1 CDREDRPGQLINK
14 RQCEGRVFR
23 HNVTGMPVA
32 LLQDRH
38 VVFKN
43 VYCARCNGYK
53 LPDLDQTPYLS
64 LQCHE
69 NVPKDQHSFR
79 IALASGTCHFEVN
92 FTIGPLFRECPSPHL
107 VHASCEVRRRASCDE
122 IRTKT
127 SSDINPWKRALRTR
141 QRYWPQSCKNR
152 PSVNPKASENGVG
165 GYSNQ
170 TKTETSSFREK
181 KISDRTEGRKR
192 PKKRITSRSLCSS
205 YRRVIR
211 VVSDRDR
218 TMYANPDCLACSRGV
233 GDPQI
238 LNNLMKDEVSALG
251 ETMVGQSLQGGGF
264 PYPTAAPVPAIYGLT
279 TTLPQRL
286 GKVPSF
292 SVFFRLSDTEWS
304 YMVNGRP
311 VSPQIIACPDD
322 QVYVPYYSE
331 CEPLD
336 CPPHTFP
343 FRGHCLLED
352 WNAADPSLQPLP
364 NGTHQVYVT
373 IFTEG
378 PEFSDNNDTTLFS
391 SDLEPNGTL
400 CDDIYELINGTDI
413 TVINNTYQSE
423 KSKREGK
430 GRSARTQVIF
440 AMGRE

>member
-1 CDREDRPGQLINK
+1 MAPEFDATVLQGADEGRQLSDKLKNNLRNSSGNTEVGALIDTMRCTEFPPRPG
-14 RQCEGRVFR
+14 VFYYM
-23 HNVTGMPVA
+23 VDT
-32 LLQDRH
+32 
-38 VVFKN
+38 
-43 VYCARCNGYK
+43 
-53 LPDLDQTPYLS
+53 
-64 LQCHE
+64 
-69 NVPKDQHSFR
+69 
-79 IALASGTCHFEVN
+79 
-92 FTIGPLFRECPSPHL
+92 
-107 VHASCEVRRRASCDE
+107 
-122 IRTKT
+122 
-127 SSDINPWKRALRTR
+127 
-141 QRYWPQSCKNR
+141 
-152 PSVNPKASENGVG
+152 
-165 GYSNQ
+165 
-170 TKTETSSFREK
+170 
-181 KISDRTEGRKR
+181 
-192 PKKRITSRSLCSS
+192 
-205 YRRVIR
+205 RVIR

-251 ETMVGQSLQGGGF
+251 
-264 PYPTAAPVPAIYGLT
+264 
-279 TTLPQRL
+279 L

-400 CDDIYELINGTDI
+400 CAGACWMGSNLANLFFILGPLVVTWVFNGVCFVLALCMIYRSGRVLGNMA
-413 TVINNTYQSE
+413 
-423 KSKREGK
+423 KSKRQ
-430 GRSARTQVIF
+430 RVADRRRL
-440 AMGRE
+440 AAYAA